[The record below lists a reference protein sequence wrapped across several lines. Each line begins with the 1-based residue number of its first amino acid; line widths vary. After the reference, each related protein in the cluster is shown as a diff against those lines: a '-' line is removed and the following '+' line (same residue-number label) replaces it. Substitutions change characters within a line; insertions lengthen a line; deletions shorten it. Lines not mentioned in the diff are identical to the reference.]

1 MMTGVCVFV
10 VTHHITHII
19 LYDLLLWEKK
29 MTRIH
34 DRTTVGQVGVVFV
47 FVLFSTLAYEPR
59 PL

>member
-1 MMTGVCVFV
+1 MMTGLYVDMRQIDAC
-10 VTHHITHII
+10 